1 MNIKAVI
8 HAVQQRAH
16 KTTTI
21 VRRATKFSPEQR
33 RNTTLSQA
41 VVEVVNDSQNGTPIS
56 SFNIKSISTNNT
68 CVKDF
73 LDDPLQETFD
83 TDVYQPL
90 NIREVYIHKRR
101 LEILI
106 RDFISKHR
114 PLHPN
119 ENPDNAGTTNELT
132 KAETT
137 YLK

>member
-1 MNIKAVI
+1 MKKNNKYIIIQADKNLGAAIMNRDTYITRGVTE
-8 HAVQQRAH
+8 H
-16 KTTTI
+16 
-21 VRRATKFSPEQR
+21 
-33 RNTTLSQA
+33 LS
-41 VVEVVNDSQNGTPIS
+41 N
-56 SFNIKSISTNNT
+56 
-68 CVKDF
+68 
-73 LDDPLQETFD
+73 
-83 TDVYQPL
+83 TDVYRPL
-90 NIREVYIHKRR
+90 NIREVEMHKRR